1 MQIQLKRKW
10 LITIIIILGLAVT
23 NPTESDFKNYLQAKG
38 FSNRSVGRT
47 GYFLIF
53 SIYEANSLPSII
65 FPEAS
70 TSIHQTYI
78 GIFKNFIYIH
88 GK

>member
-10 LITIIIILGLAVT
+10 LITIIIILGLAAT

-38 FSNRSVGRT
+38 FSNKSVGRT
-47 GYFLIF
+47 GYFLIL
-53 SIYEANSLPSII
+53 SIYEANVGYPYAN
-65 FPEAS
+65 P
-70 TSIHQTYI
+70 HQTYI